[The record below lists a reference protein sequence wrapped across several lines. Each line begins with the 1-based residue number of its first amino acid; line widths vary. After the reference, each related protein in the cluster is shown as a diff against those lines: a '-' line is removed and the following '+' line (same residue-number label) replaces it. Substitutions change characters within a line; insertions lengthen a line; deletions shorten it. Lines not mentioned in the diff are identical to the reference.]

1 MWVHTF
7 LYLQFADVSLYII
20 AYINPQLCKLWLQ
33 SINVIRAYTID
44 FYFAL
49 SHFYLIISVTWNEKN
64 EDNTSSFPIEVMV
77 VTSRRKSMYCLYL
90 MLQPNTS
97 NLRTYQQTASWR
109 LMTQSIRNISVL
121 QTQLSLSLSL
131 PLSLSLSLSLYI
143 YIYNPKQI

>member
-77 VTSRRKSMYCLYL
+77 VTSRWKSMYCLYL

-97 NLRTYQQTASWR
+97 NLRTYQQNQKHLCPSNTV
-109 LMTQSIRNISVL
+109 IS
-121 QTQLSLSLSL
+121 
-131 PLSLSLSLSLYI
+131 LSLSLSLSLYI
-143 YIYNPKQI
+143 YIYIYIIPNKSKQLTFFP

>member
-33 SINVIRAYTID
+33 SINVIRTYTVD
-44 FYFAL
+44 FYIAW

-64 EDNTSSFPIEVMV
+64 KDNASSFPIEVMV
-77 VTSRRKSMYCLYL
+77 VTSRWKSMYCLYL

-97 NLRTYQQTASWR
+97 NLRTYQQNQKHLCPSNTV
-109 LMTQSIRNISVL
+109 I
-121 QTQLSLSLSL
+121 SLS
-131 PLSLSLSLSLYI
+131 PSLSLSLSLYI

>member
-77 VTSRRKSMYCLYL
+77 VTSRWKSMYCLYL

-97 NLRTYQQTASWR
+97 NLRTYQQNQKHLCPSNTV
-109 LMTQSIRNISVL
+109 I
-121 QTQLSLSLSL
+121 
-131 PLSLSLSLSLYI
+131 SLSLSLSLYI
-143 YIYNPKQI
+143 YIYIYNPKQI